1 MKGERGKESFERE
14 RGVAAFAATAFG
26 TTNPTPRGQHNMP
39 QIQYSEKYY
48 DDVYEY
54 RYARIRVRR
63 FPARFGALF
72 DLLHATNGVRAP
84 TSRAVPPCSRRA
96 RRRYP
101 ARYRSRAGCST
112 RAICAFERVRIDRHA
127 SRRLRRRVS
136 RAREPRDRGPC
147 PPRTPSKSVRRSP
160 HFPLYLHRQT
170 RRASPR
176 HRQAPA
182 QGSLAL
188 RSTFP
193 SCDTARRRRLDRT
206 PAIPK
211 LGVETA
217 SLPLGTRSPSACA
230 GVPRHR
236 SSPPARAKRTAELT
250 RASFFP
256 PLSHRRSGAVSAC
269 SSPAGGCT
277 TPSTGPSPT
286 SCCTGA
292 SPVPLPRALFS
303 KRLCRGLRPILPP
316 HQAVMWRS
324 TRVGVRR

>member
-101 ARYRSRAGCST
+101 ARYRSRARCST

-136 RAREPRDRGPC
+136 RAREPRDRGA
-147 PPRTPSKSVRRSP
+147 RRV
-160 HFPLYLHRQT
+160 PLRNRFAAHL
-170 RRASPR
+170 ASPSTAIDR
-176 HRQAPA
+176 H
-182 QGSLAL
+182 
-188 RSTFP
+188 
-193 SCDTARRRRLDRT
+193 
-206 PAIPK
+206 
-211 LGVETA
+211 V
-217 SLPLGTRSPSACA
+217 
-230 GVPRHR
+230 V
-236 SSPPARAKRTAELT
+236 
-250 RASFFP
+250 
-256 PLSHRRSGAVSAC
+256 
-269 SSPAGGCT
+269 
-277 TPSTGPSPT
+277 
-286 SCCTGA
+286 
-292 SPVPLPRALFS
+292 
-303 KRLCRGLRPILPP
+303 LPP
-316 HQAVMWRS
+316 DIAKLLPKGRLLS
-324 TRVGVRR
+324 EVRF